1 MNGTVIGTAAL
12 PELTEGPHNITANVK
27 GTVYF
32 PEIGNSMEQATVYF
46 AIDVTPPIISDLS
59 VENKTYNQLDL
70 PLDFM
75 VNEPASWIGCS
86 LDNEANVTLTGNTT
100 LTLNAGSH
108 SIVLYANDTAGN
120 TGASGTIY
128 FEITDPFPTTLVIG
142 SIISVAAI
150 GIGLLVYFKKRRR
163 NKSEVE

>member
-1 MNGTVIGTAAL
+1 
-12 PELTEGPHNITANVK
+12 
-27 GTVYF
+27 
-32 PEIGNSMEQATVYF
+32 MEQATVCF

-100 LTLNAGSH
+100 LTLKAGSH
-108 SIVLYANDTAGN
+108 SLVLYASDMAGN
-120 TGASGTIY
+120 MIASETIH
-128 FEITDPFPTTLVIG
+128 FTITEPFPTTLVVA
-142 SIISVAAI
+142 SVLVVAVVA
-150 GIGLLVYFKKRRR
+150 IGLLVYFKKRHRL
-163 NKSEVE
+163 KTD